1 MKWLDQLKGWVKW
14 TLCALVYRWVPRH
27 KPAASPASAG
37 VNLIGY
43 AQAEMGLGEA
53 LRNTARALEFA
64 GIPFLVRK
72 LDVPLLNRQNNLS
85 MQAYMADHCHYGINC
100 IAINPDLLYRFPQW
114 LPYAEW
120 GRRYNVGYWFW
131 ELENFP
137 KAWRYACHLVDEVWV
152 NTDFVADAV
161 RQVHPKVYKVPFAVE
176 FQAPNAEL
184 DRAYFDLPQ
193 DPFLFL
199 FSYDFNSSS
208 ARKNPQ
214 AVIEAFR
221 LAFTDQNESVT
232 LVVKSINGEQNPEA
246 LAALKA
252 SLSGDPRIIWVDWYL
267 TTEKM
272 RALLNVS
279 DAYVSLHRSEGLGLG
294 LAESMY
300 LGKPVI
306 ATNYSG
312 NVEFMNDGNA
322 CMVPY
327 RLVPVEPGA
336 YPHYDGQRWAEP
348 DTVAAAQWMQRLA
361 REPGLANQI
370 CQRAADYMR
379 EHHSNAVMSA
389 AIAERIKDIPNQ
401 LQPKAASMQ
410 IFLQRAVQALCGL
423 ITMLLIASCL
433 SPVDQGWYYSF
444 LGYASLYTLFD
455 LGFSVAL
462 VPYFAR
468 LLGEGGMQY
477 GGIFEQQAKQK
488 LTGALVGALRWYLKI
503 AALFVLVVFSTGIW
517 FFNQVPEAAPWAEWI
532 VPWSS
537 LIVATAIMLLLMP
550 LLAFIEAAGFMREIT
565 RVRLWQIVV
574 GSVGCCWALYQGSP
588 FWASVFVTLSYSL
601 VFCGWLWMC
610 WKPLLAAVCQFC
622 RERHAS
628 AMALHGVQWRIAI
641 SWACAYLNSQI
652 FALMLMQTSGPVPS
666 GRFALSMAVAN
677 MIGVLALSSM
687 AGNVAFAGHEAA
699 RMDSNGFLK
708 RFKQDVRFFAALFG
722 AGGFVVLAGCAL
734 VQDQPYA
741 ERVLP
746 LWQMLLLLVFMFGV
760 YLLNL
765 LSTYMRSF
773 LKEPFFKINLL
784 STLITLPTAYWT
796 GTHYDSGGVVCVLA
810 GVTVFFVLPL
820 AIALFRRELRVS
832 LAAAL

>member
-1 MKWLDQLKGWVKW
+1 MTWLDRFKGWIKW
-14 TLCALVYRWVPRH
+14 TLCAVVYRWVPRH
-27 KPAASPASAG
+27 APEILPASTG

-53 LRNTARALEFA
+53 LRNTAMALKSA
-64 GIPFLVRK
+64 RIPFLVRK
-72 LDVPLLNRQNNLS
+72 LDVPLLNRQDNLS
-85 MQAYMADHCHYGINC
+85 MQPFMTDYCRYDINC
-100 IAINPDLLYRFPQW
+100 IAINPDLLYRLPQW

-137 KAWRYACHLVDEVWV
+137 RAWRYACHLVDEVWV

-161 RQVHPKVYKVPFAVE
+161 RQAHPRVYKIPFAVE
-176 FQAPNAEL
+176 FETPSAEL
-184 DRAYFDLPQ
+184 DRAYFGLPQ
-193 DPFLFL
+193 DAFLFL

-221 LAFTDQNESVT
+221 LAFPDQDAHVA
-232 LVVKSINGEQNPEA
+232 LVVKSINSEQNPEP

-252 SLSGDPRIIWVDWYL
+252 SLSGDPRIIWVDGYL

-272 RALLNVS
+272 RALLNAS

-312 NVEFMNDGNA
+312 NVEFMNDSNA

-327 RLVPVEPGA
+327 RLVPVESGE
-336 YPHYDGQRWAEP
+336 YPHFEGQRWAEP
-348 DTVAAAQWMQRLA
+348 DTPAAAGWMQKLVHEPDLA
-361 REPGLANQI
+361 RQI
-370 CQRAADYMR
+370 GERAADYMR
-379 EHHSNAVMSA
+379 EHHSSAVMSA
-389 AIAERIKDIPNQ
+389 AMSDRIKDIPDQ
-401 LQPKAASMQ
+401 SQPKPASMQ
-410 IFLQRAVQALCGL
+410 IFSQRAVQALCGL
-423 ITMLLIASCL
+423 VTMLLIARCL
-433 SPVDQGWYYSF
+433 TPDAQGWYYSF
-444 LGYASLYTLFD
+444 LGYASFYTLFD

-468 LLGEGGMQY
+468 LLAQGGMQY
-477 GGIFEQQAKQK
+477 GGVFDQAAKQP
-488 LTGALVGALRWYLKI
+488 LAGALVGALRWYLKI
-503 AALFVLVVFSTGIW
+503 AALFVLIVFTTGIW
-517 FFNQVPEAAPWAEWI
+517 FFNQVPEAVPWADWI

-537 LIVATAIMLLLMP
+537 LIVVTAVMLLLMP
-550 LLAFIEAAGFMREIT
+550 VLAFIEAAGYMREIT
-565 RVRLWQIVV
+565 RVRLWQIML
-574 GSVGCCWALYQGSP
+574 GSAGCWWALYQESP

-601 VFCGWLWMC
+601 VFVGWLWLR
-610 WKPLLAAVCQFC
+610 WSRLLAAVRECWG
-622 RERHAS
+622 ERHTS
-628 AMALHGVQWRIAI
+628 AMALQGVQWRIAV

-666 GRFALSMAVAN
+666 GRFALSLAVAN

-687 AGNVAFAGHEAA
+687 AGNVAFAGHDAA
-699 RMDSNGFLK
+699 RLNSDGFKTRLK
-708 RFKQDVRFFAALFG
+708 KDLRFFVTLFG
-722 AGGFVVLAGCAL
+722 TGVLAVFAGCLL
-734 VQDQPYA
+734 VQGQPYA

-746 LWQMLLLLVFMFGV
+746 IWQMLLLLVFMFGV

-765 LSTYMRSF
+765 MSTYMRSF

-784 STLITLPTAYWT
+784 STLITLPTAYWA
-796 GTHYDSGGVVCVLA
+796 GTHYDSAGVVCVLA
-810 GVTVFFVLPL
+810 GVTVFLVLPL
-820 AIALFRRELRVS
+820 AIGLFRKELRVS
-832 LAAAL
+832 LMESA